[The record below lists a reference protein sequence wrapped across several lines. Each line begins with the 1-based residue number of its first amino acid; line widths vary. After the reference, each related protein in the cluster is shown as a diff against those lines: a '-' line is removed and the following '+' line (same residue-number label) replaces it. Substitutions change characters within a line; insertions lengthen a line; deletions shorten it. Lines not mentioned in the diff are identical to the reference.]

1 MKKII
6 LLSFLFLLFIS
17 GCSYQETM
25 LNTPTKKV
33 EMFFSNYQTL
43 NKSVMDDLD
52 KVVDEEER
60 FNTKQKESYRE
71 LMKKHYQSI
80 QYDIKDEKINGD
92 QAEERVEVEVI
103 DYSKILQ
110 DADNYL
116 EDHRDEFLDKDGEYS
131 ETKYMNYRLE
141 KLKEAKE
148 TVKYNMIFHLTKK
161 DKIWQMDALTKE
173 QEQKIHGM
181 YIYS

>member
-60 FNTKQKESYRE
+60 FNTKQRESYRE

-92 QAEERVEVEVI
+92 QA
-103 DYSKILQ
+103 
-110 DADNYL
+110 
-116 EDHRDEFLDKDGEYS
+116 
-131 ETKYMNYRLE
+131 
-141 KLKEAKE
+141 
-148 TVKYNMIFHLTKK
+148 
-161 DKIWQMDALTKE
+161 
-173 QEQKIHGM
+173 
-181 YIYS
+181 